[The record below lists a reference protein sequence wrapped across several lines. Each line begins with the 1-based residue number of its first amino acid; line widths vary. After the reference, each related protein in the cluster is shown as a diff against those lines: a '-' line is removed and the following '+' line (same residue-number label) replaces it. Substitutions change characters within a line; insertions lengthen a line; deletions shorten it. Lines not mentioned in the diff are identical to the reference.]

1 MEIIFA
7 FGLGIMLV
15 CAMVLIN
22 MVIQSNKKVE
32 KLESKLETLN
42 NSLLDVTREMNISND
57 NLYRQV
63 NSVDKKPIE
72 QVTKIY
78 SELNQKIDFIRK
90 SLGKDYF

>member
-1 MEIIFA
+1 
-7 FGLGIMLV
+7 
-15 CAMVLIN
+15 

-32 KLESKLETLN
+32 KLESKLEILN

-57 NLYRQV
+57 ALYKQV
-63 NSVDKKPIE
+63 NSVDKKHIE

>member
-1 MEIIFA
+1 
-7 FGLGIMLV
+7 
-15 CAMVLIN
+15 

-63 NSVDKKPIE
+63 NSVDKKHIE

>member
-15 CAMVLIN
+15 CVMVLIN

-32 KLESKLETLN
+32 KLEFKLEILN
-42 NSLLDVTREMNISND
+42 NNLLDVTREMNISND
-57 NLYRQV
+57 DLYKQV
-63 NSVDKKPIE
+63 NSVDKKHIE

-90 SLGKDYF
+90 SISKDYF